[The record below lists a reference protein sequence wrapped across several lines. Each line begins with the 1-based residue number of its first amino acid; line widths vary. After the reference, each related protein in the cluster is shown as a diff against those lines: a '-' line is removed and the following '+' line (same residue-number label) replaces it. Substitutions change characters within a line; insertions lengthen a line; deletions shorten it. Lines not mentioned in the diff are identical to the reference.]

1 MAHGES
7 KYKAIFNTLCD
18 EIMAGRYR
26 RPMSFPSV
34 ARIVRRFGV
43 AHLTAVKVLDE
54 LKRRGLVKTRQGAG
68 TYVSSSATK
77 AFGLIVPAWPKGE
90 FFPVICQAISSFCQ
104 TKGRPLLFA
113 DTSFISATDMATR
126 LSGVARSFVEQRVSG
141 VFYHPIDFRDAAN
154 SLNRRVT
161 DVFQAADIPLVLID
175 CDMEDPPATGG
186 FDVIGIDNMAAG
198 WRLGDHVLS
207 LGARRILFVSMFQE
221 FSSNVQLRCVGV
233 RNAVSAQSKATFLG
247 SISFGDGAK
256 FSACVRRQHPDAIIC
271 SSDTVAVLV
280 LKRLAN
286 LNIRVPEDVMVAGV
300 NDLPFA
306 TMTMPT
312 LTTIHQPCF
321 DIARTAFA
329 ALESRLENPD
339 EPPRRIFLPAP
350 LVIRE
355 STGNGFQQKRQLPR
369 SRKTKGVNK

>member
-18 EIMAGRYR
+18 EIMVGRYR

-43 AHLTAVKVLDE
+43 AHLTAVKVLDG

-141 VFYHPIDFRDAAN
+141 VFCHPIDFRDAAN

-306 TMTMPT
+306 TMTTPT

-369 SRKTKGVNK
+369 PRKTKGVNK